1 VNAGGGKAMRMEQ
14 LMLTGKELPTV
25 IAREETQAW
34 WRPLVGALAAACV
47 FSSAAVSLAFGQA
60 SSRPCPPASERTD
73 EPRPA
78 CSTGSDKLGRLS
90 DGPVFWH
97 LDVYPTRAAAETAK
111 GPRGTVIESL
121 GKVWLFTIA
130 EANWQP
136 AAGVRIAKIG
146 PLPVTPNVEY
156 TAVYLEGIFDPGTE
170 APIHMHSGPEVFYA
184 LTGDTC
190 LETPA
195 GVVTGREIIVKGGP
209 PMLLVA
215 TGTARRRGVALILH
229 DSSQP
234 ATTLVHD
241 WTPKGLC
248 KTKH

>member
-1 VNAGGGKAMRMEQ
+1 
-14 LMLTGKELPTV
+14 MLTGKELPTV

-121 GKVWLFTIA
+121 GKV
-130 EANWQP
+130 
-136 AAGVRIAKIG
+136 
-146 PLPVTPNVEY
+146 
-156 TAVYLEGIFDPGTE
+156 
-170 APIHMHSGPEVFYA
+170 
-184 LTGDTC
+184 
-190 LETPA
+190 
-195 GVVTGREIIVKGGP
+195 
-209 PMLLVA
+209 
-215 TGTARRRGVALILH
+215 
-229 DSSQP
+229 
-234 ATTLVHD
+234 
-241 WTPKGLC
+241 
-248 KTKH
+248 